1 MITQRK
7 SELETGVFVEEE
19 IFKLGKK
26 IQSMTRHDP
35 NTTEIHALI
44 QQLNELQEKEDLPL
58 SPNVYNM
65 LYNLNIIEIED
76 SLNRNDIL
84 NHDEKT
90 LRMDQLFHWMEL
102 KINQDQEKMM
112 NYLIKPKK
120 ILEQGEKDAFERVRF
135 GSICLRKMIEFI
147 DPILFSWISEFD
159 FANFR
164 TFFGEFVCD
173 SFLPETEDENISTL
187 QLILELYW
195 KGQYYTCFS
204 VGITFLERVLGD
216 LLLLAKKKS
225 NDTSSNDVTNLI
237 ENFRELKINELL
249 MVEEIESVLGKEF
262 VFIFKCFSGPLQGLN
277 LRNVV
282 WHGFLDAS
290 HFPRS
295 FASFLIVLIVTLAK
309 KESVKNTL
317 QSSNQMRRSFN
328 AMMDIPQLSG
338 NPCRSKISNF
348 LLTDENS
355 PKQVEH
361 LIDSSYFI
369 PLRSKKDWKLSLSY
383 YRQGNFYLSFVLL
396 FPHLEH
402 ALRRL
407 FAFSNQNFVRLFSAE
422 TDQVYTTFDEI
433 LHPSLDYE
441 TSTELTDGEAVSSV
455 WNFESRNRVIEEMGE
470 ELMLSL
476 FDILFF
482 KDGPRIR
489 DKLSHGVVD
498 PLTINKNIVHLC
510 EQVITIAL
518 CMVHRY
524 SIVSLPCC
532 NNHESDKTT
541 LFDYLHEASSKFTFQ
556 IYHPQMSLL
565 NEFETTVNKF
575 KTFSENT
582 LSKAWEYK
590 FANNLTK
597 HLFVKY
603 PLERGEKR
611 FVVRE
616 SSDLEELI
624 EVYNNNM
631 KQINHESVVYNHLY
645 IKNIHISN
653 ILKKKSEESLPNAH
667 IDSFLDAF
675 KDLSKTTFK
684 PRLPLTFCGKCGN
697 TQSIEFTK
705 IYRLTDIVKQAGLYL
720 DEIHDSFTEL
730 ETAVLNRTAFARH
743 RKRFVKVVGNMY
755 DFYLNVIAI
764 VMAVEFLYLSPV
776 NREHLE
782 ERGIVLRLSRAA
794 PSAIKA
800 TTFEKIEKLNLEW
813 KILMDKL
820 SLSKI

>member
-1 MITQRK
+1 MSILLPSQNPPHR
-7 SELETGVFVEEE
+7 SELETGVFVEQE

-26 IQSMTRHDP
+26 IQCFNLKNQHNDDETITVLDEPM
-35 NTTEIHALI
+35 LQ
-44 QQLNELQEKEDLPL
+44 QQLNELQAKEDLPL

-65 LYNLNIIEIED
+65 LYNLNIIEIEEYTI
-76 SLNRNDIL
+76 NDIILL

-90 LRMDQLFHWMEL
+90 LRMDQLFDWMER
-102 KINQDQEKMM
+102 KIHQDQEKMM
-112 NYLIKPKK
+112 NYLIQPKK
-120 ILEQGEKDAFERVRF
+120 VLEQGEKDAFERVRL
-135 GSICLRKMIEFI
+135 GAICLRKVMEYI
-147 DPILFSWISEFD
+147 DPILFSWISGFKDFEEF
-159 FANFR
+159 R
-164 TFFGEFVCD
+164 SFFGDFVSLC
-173 SFLPETEDENISTL
+173 FLPETEDASYTSTL
-187 QLILELYW
+187 QLVLDLYW
-195 KGQYYTCFS
+195 KEQYYTCFS

-216 LLLLAKKKS
+216 LLLLTKKKTS
-225 NDTSSNDVTNLI
+225 NDSNTSSDDVTNLV

-249 MVEEIESVLGKEF
+249 MVEEIELILGKEF
-262 VFIFKCFSGPLQGLN
+262 VFIFRCFSGPLQGLN

-282 WHGFLDAS
+282 WHGFLDS
-290 HFPRS
+290 THFSRS
-295 FASFLIVLIVTLAK
+295 FSSFLIVLIITLAK
-309 KESVKNTL
+309 RESVKNIL
-317 QSSNQMRRSFN
+317 QTSNKMRRSFN
-328 AMMDIPQLSG
+328 MMMDIPPGSG
-338 NPCRSKISNF
+338 NPCRSKISNY
-348 LLTDENS
+348 LLNDENAQQ
-355 PKQVEH
+355 QVER

-369 PLRSKKDWKLSLSY
+369 PFRSKKDWKLSLSY

-441 TSTELTDGEAVSSV
+441 TSTDLTDGEAVSSV
-455 WNFESRNRVIEEMGE
+455 WTFESRNRVIEEMGE

-498 PLTINKNIVHLC
+498 PVTVNKKVNNLC

-518 CMVHRY
+518 CMVYRY
-524 SIVSLPCC
+524 SILPPSQVNPI
-532 NNHESDKTT
+532 NNNSGNTHHVNCSTR
-541 LFDYLHEASSKFTFQ
+541 LFDYLHEASSQFTFQ

-565 NEFETTVNKF
+565 NEFETTVKKF

-582 LSKAWEYK
+582 LSKAWEYR
-590 FANNLTK
+590 FSNNLTK

-624 EVYNNNM
+624 EVYNNRM
-631 KQINHESVVYNHLY
+631 ERMGHESVVYNSLFL
-645 IKNIHISN
+645 KNSHISN
-653 ILKKKSEESLPNAH
+653 ILKLKADESVQNVC
-667 IDSFLDAF
+667 IDRFIDEF
-675 KDLSKTTFK
+675 KQLSKTKFK

-705 IYRLTDIVKQAGLYL
+705 IYRLTDILKHSGLYL
-720 DEIHDSFTEL
+720 DEVHNSFIDL
-730 ETAVLNRTAFARH
+730 ENVVLSRTAFSRH
-743 RKRFVKVVGNMY
+743 RKRFVKVVENMY
-755 DFYLNVIAI
+755 DFYLNF
-764 VMAVEFLYLSPV
+764 MAVLMAVVSLIHVCHVFIIDAIHIL
-776 NREHLE
+776 
-782 ERGIVLRLSRAA
+782 GI
-794 PSAIKA
+794 
-800 TTFEKIEKLNLEW
+800 
-813 KILMDKL
+813 
-820 SLSKI
+820 SLS